1 MKKEMK
7 IALAVLAV
15 VVLALVVYFASR
27 QTTTQTGEEGRG
39 ADGQTVA
46 GDLQELEPEAAEAT
60 SALIEEVAEKNE
72 GNVQTIALPSTA
84 TTTNENGEVVPVVE
98 EMKVVVVAP
107 GTSGI
112 DVDSG
117 KVVKADG
124 TTVNNAAQA
133 ATGDAPQSSFPI
145 SKEDLPSSTIKLDV
159 TSSSFTPKE
168 FTVKKGQAV
177 SLAVTNVNTST
188 FSEVFR
194 FDDPDLSGV
203 VIGLAKGETKSI
215 TFNAPTKAGEYTFY
229 SSMFDHREQGAVGKM
244 IVQ

>member
-27 QTTTQTGEEGRG
+27 QTTNKMGNEGQGDAASVSGEM
-39 ADGQTVA
+39 A
-46 GDLQELEPEAAEAT
+46 ELDPEAAEAT
-60 SALIEEVAEKNE
+60 SALIDEVVENNE
-72 GNVQTIALPSTA
+72 GTMQTIALPSNA

-112 DVDSG
+112 DVNSG
-117 KVVKADG
+117 RVVKSDG
-124 TTVNNAAQA
+124 AAVNNAAQA

-145 SKEDLPSSTIKLDV
+145 SKEDLPSSAIKLDV
-159 TSSSFTPKE
+159 TSNSFSPNE

-177 SLAVTNVNTST
+177 NLAITNVNTST

-194 FDDPDLSGV
+194 FDDPGLSGV

-215 TFNAPTKAGEYTFY
+215 TFNAPTKAGEYAFY
-229 SSMFDHREQGAVGKM
+229 SSMFDHRAQGAVGKM